1 MVNRLRYW
9 KRIFSTYLLRGNSNL
24 SFWHGNPEI
33 NDQAKYNELGQY
45 YMLFHAKAEYDG
57 PFDENGIPMLNYQGD
72 IGINYNP
79 IAIAQWSLGNFN
91 LWKKTKNN
99 KNYINFIKGAD
110 WLHENLELNDYK
122 IFVWQHH
129 FNWVYKENLMSPWY
143 SGLAQGQGLSVLCR
157 SYNIT
162 NDKKYLES
170 IERVYTSFQ
179 TFIEEG
185 GVSYKDDEGNIWIEE
200 YIIKGKPTHI
210 LNGFIWGLWGIYD
223 YWLMKKDYKIKI
235 LFDKYIKTINDNI
248 NKYDIGYWSLYEIA
262 NLPIDMRAS
271 IFYHKL
277 HIVQLRVLFKMTNK
291 IVFNNTALK
300 WSDYVNDRVSIIR
313 ATTMK
318 IIFKIFYY

>member
-1 MVNRLRYW
+1 M
-9 KRIFSTYLLRGNSNL
+9 
-24 SFWHGNPEI
+24 
-33 NDQAKYNELGQY
+33 
-45 YMLFHAKAEYDG
+45 
-57 PFDENGIPMLNYQGD
+57 
-72 IGINYNP
+72 
-79 IAIAQWSLGNFN
+79 
-91 LWKKTKNN
+91 
-99 KNYINFIKGAD
+99 
-110 WLHENLELNDYK
+110 
-122 IFVWQHH
+122 
-129 FNWVYKENLMSPWY
+129 
-143 SGLAQGQGLSVLCR
+143 LCR
-157 SYNIT
+157 AYNIT
-162 NDKKYLES
+162 NDKKYLER

-179 TFIEEG
+179 AFIEDG

-300 WSDYVNDRVSIIR
+300 WSEYLNNRVNIIR